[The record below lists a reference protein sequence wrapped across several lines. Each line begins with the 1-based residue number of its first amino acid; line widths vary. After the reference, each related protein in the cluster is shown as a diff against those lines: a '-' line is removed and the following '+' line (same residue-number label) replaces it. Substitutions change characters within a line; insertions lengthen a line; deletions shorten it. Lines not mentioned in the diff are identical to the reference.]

1 MYMQFN
7 EQLGFK
13 TPSGIRASI
22 QAIDYYPFHSHKTYI
37 EIICVLSGSYTV
49 HDCAVTYTLNE
60 NEIHIFNST
69 YPHKIEANEE
79 NSTLLMIHIDKR
91 KYLDYDNM
99 MIGYFIAD
107 SQYKENVLF
116 PEMKLL
122 RFYMAKAY
130 SEYIKPAPSAIE
142 LDAIARDIIDL
153 LFEQFHDYAYHKL
166 ENGTCLT
173 VRRKY
178 DGRNEDEFYRIYRI
192 ADYLEIHFK
201 ESVKLTDIA
210 EQEFLS
216 VPYLSKYIK
225 KNIGITFS
233 ELVSIIRCDEAERL
247 LATSNHSIEQ
257 IASMTGFAN
266 RAHLFS
272 NFTKWFSQSPSQHR
286 KSILNDLNDQIK
298 IRYSQY
304 DTETIQTIIDEYLNG

>member
-1 MYMQFN
+1 MY
-7 EQLGFK
+7 
-13 TPSGIRASI
+13 
-22 QAIDYYPFHSHKTYI
+22 HSNQHGK
-37 EIICVLSGSYTV
+37 
-49 HDCAVTYTLNE
+49 
-60 NEIHIFNST
+60 
-69 YPHKIEANEE
+69 
-79 NSTLLMIHIDKR
+79 
-91 KYLDYDNM
+91 
-99 MIGYFIAD
+99 
-107 SQYKENVLF
+107 
-116 PEMKLL
+116 
-122 RFYMAKAY
+122 
-130 SEYIKPAPSAIE
+130 
-142 LDAIARDIIDL
+142 
-153 LFEQFHDYAYHKL
+153 
-166 ENGTCLT
+166 
-173 VRRKY
+173 RKY

-286 KSILNDLNDQIK
+286 KSILNDLNGQIK

-304 DTETIQTIIDEYLNG
+304 DAETIQTVIDEYLND